1 MEGKACK
8 RRRVEGSGAVEGGPR
23 RYRERAAAADPRRVE
38 RRTTGDRAG
47 RGWRLR
53 AVRPSSVTPLTP
65 WENKGGS
72 VHVPPASV
80 STAQYARA
88 GQRRGARAPLVGRV
102 PCLASAAAADATG
115 AGGGSAGRLGGPRP
129 TATARGVGA
138 GRVGGAGGVRGRD
151 GTPPPSDSRPLTR
164 TAAPTPRRCVT
175 RGGLSAGGSAL
186 QKWCPRHSAGRPAG
200 RAVAT
205 LQGSRKTR
213 VRRASPEWPVGAAPL
228 PIATVSGRHTFIGCS
243 PASHGPYSPSP
254 LQTRTLPDVYT
265 TSQASRLYS
274 LSVLTRSARRL
285 ARQQSGLGCA
295 HGSSRGGV

>member
-102 PCLASAAAADATG
+102 PCLASA
-115 AGGGSAGRLGGPRP
+115 GRGPRLQREGWGQGAWGARVAWEA
-129 TATARGVGA
+129 ATAHPPLVIH
-138 GRVGGAGGVRGRD
+138 GR
-151 GTPPPSDSRPLTR
+151 
-164 TAAPTPRRCVT
+164 
-175 RGGLSAGGSAL
+175 
-186 QKWCPRHSAGRPAG
+186 
-200 RAVAT
+200 
-205 LQGSRKTR
+205 
-213 VRRASPEWPVGAAPL
+213 
-228 PIATVSGRHTFIGCS
+228 
-243 PASHGPYSPSP
+243 
-254 LQTRTLPDVYT
+254 
-265 TSQASRLYS
+265 
-274 LSVLTRSARRL
+274 
-285 ARQQSGLGCA
+285 
-295 HGSSRGGV
+295 